1 MTTLHDMN
9 LIAFASV
16 SLLLVS
22 GCVVHDRH
30 AEILEVSADCGH
42 HDGGALAPDSAPV
55 ELYAEAGHDAD
66 NWADPPT
73 SCFDCPVGQI
83 GECAILCTNIGGY
96 IAGDGNPFQC
106 CHW

>member
-1 MTTLHDMN
+1 MTILVLHMN
-9 LIAFASV
+9 LISFAAV

-42 HDGGALAPDSAPV
+42 DAGTAPDAAPV
-55 ELYAEAGHDAD
+55 ELYVEAGHDAD
-66 NWADPPT
+66 NRADPPT
-73 SCFDCPVGQI
+73 SCFDCPDGQI

-96 IAGDGNPFQC
+96 IAGNGYPFQC